1 MYQNLRARW
10 LIVSWIDKLKVA
22 IWDLKVRIQ
31 TIATIM
37 IKGGKK

>member
-1 MYQNLRARW
+1 MTWR
-10 LIVSWIDKLKVA
+10 DKLKIA
-22 IWDLKVRIQ
+22 IWNLKVRIQ